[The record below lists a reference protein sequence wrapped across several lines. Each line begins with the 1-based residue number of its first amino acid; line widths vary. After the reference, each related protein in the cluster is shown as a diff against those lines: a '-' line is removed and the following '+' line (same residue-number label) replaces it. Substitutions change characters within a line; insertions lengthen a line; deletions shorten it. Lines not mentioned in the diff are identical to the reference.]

1 MSEPRMVLS
10 MRDERFQ
17 AHLSLPSQALLPDV
31 ASPDAEKSRSDRR
44 EPDVQLAAMVPKSV
58 KRAVRRRAEEEG
70 TTVRSVLLRALKL
83 AGIAEVDEAEIADRR
98 IAAGAVRSGVWRATR
113 PR

>member
-1 MSEPRMVLS
+1 MSIQLPPAA
-10 MRDERFQ
+10 Q
-17 AHLSLPSQALLPDV
+17 AALNTGADG
-31 ASPDAEKSRSDRR
+31 R
-44 EPDVQLAAMVPKSV
+44 EPDVQLAAMVPRSV

-98 IAAGAVRSGVWRATR
+98 IAAGALRTSAGRLR
-113 PR
+113 

>member
-1 MSEPRMVLS
+1 
-10 MRDERFQ
+10 MRDDRLFPLQ
-17 AHLSLPSQALLPDV
+17 AVPSNGANLSSA
-31 ASPDAEKSRSDRR
+31 RR
-44 EPDVQLAAMVPKSV
+44 EPDVQLAAMVPQSV

-98 IAAGAVRSGVWRATR
+98 IAAGAERSGLWKAARSR
-113 PR
+113 

>member
-1 MSEPRMVLS
+1 

-17 AHLSLPSQALLPDV
+17 ARLSRPSEGLSSKEL
-31 ASPDAEKSRSDRR
+31 SPRAEPECPERR

-70 TTVRSVLLRALKL
+70 TTVRSVMLRALKL

-98 IAAGAVRSGVWRATR
+98 IAAGAVRSGVWRSTR
-113 PR
+113 AR

>member
-1 MSEPRMVLS
+1 
-10 MRDERFQ
+10 MRDDRFHP
-17 AHLSLPSQALLPDV
+17 ANALPLS
-31 ASPDAEKSRSDRR
+31 AEPQSRGSLDRR
-44 EPDVQLAAMVPKSV
+44 EPDVQLAAMVPQSV

-98 IAAGAVRSGVWRATR
+98 IAAGAERSGLWRATR
-113 PR
+113 AR

>member
-1 MSEPRMVLS
+1 
-10 MRDERFQ
+10 MRDDRFH
-17 AHLSLPSQALLPDV
+17 ARQALPQSADL
-31 ASPDAEKSRSDRR
+31 DAPERR

-98 IAAGAVRSGVWRATR
+98 IAAGAVRSGIWRTTR
-113 PR
+113 TR

>member
-1 MSEPRMVLS
+1 
-10 MRDERFQ
+10 MRDERLQ
-17 AHLSLPSQALLPDV
+17 LERLHVRLSLPSEAPSPDV
-31 ASPDAEKSRSDRR
+31 PSPTVEEGRSAKR

-113 PR
+113 SR

>member
-17 AHLSLPSQALLPDV
+17 AHLSLPSEALLPD
-31 ASPDAEKSRSDRR
+31 AEKGRSDQR